1 MTDYSQIRS
10 SDYPERHPLEGLT
23 ELLYSQKET
32 NETQINSFTEYSVGE
47 GTAARQLT
55 AMPGTI
61 AVGSRLSGDILSS
74 GVGRVR

>member
-1 MTDYSQIRS
+1 MAPFGGINRTLIV
-10 SDYPERHPLEGLT
+10 
-23 ELLYSQKET
+23 
-32 NETQINSFTEYSVGE
+32 NSFTEYSVGE

-74 GVGRVR
+74 GVSRVR